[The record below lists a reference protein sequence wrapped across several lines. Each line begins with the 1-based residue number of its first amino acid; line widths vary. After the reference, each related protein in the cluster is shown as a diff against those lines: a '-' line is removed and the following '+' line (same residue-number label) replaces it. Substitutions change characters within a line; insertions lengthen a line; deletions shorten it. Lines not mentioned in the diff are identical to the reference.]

1 MRPELTLAPANPAIV
16 IADVKVYAYAQNDSR
31 DDELA
36 ALIPVA
42 ISQVENFTG
51 RRLVNQEYDIWYDR
65 KEFFGMLGNGFA
77 YLSTFNVTAIDS
89 ITLFAVDGTETVV
102 DDSTYRLAGNQAKFD
117 QTQPSGSTREMDA
130 VRISIKTGYGADKTE
145 IPDALKTAM
154 YALISTWYLTNGN
167 LADGDLNRIPDT
179 VKTWLA
185 PFRSTMNWLS

>member
-1 MRPELTLAPANPAIV
+1 MRPELTLAPASPAILL
-16 IADVKVYAYAQNDSR
+16 ADVKVYVYGKNDSR
-31 DDELA
+31 DDELT

-65 KEFFGMLGNGFA
+65 VEFFQMIGNGFA

-102 DDSTYRLAGNQAKFD
+102 DDATYRLAGNQAKFD
-117 QTQPSGSTREMDA
+117 QTKPSGSTREMDA
-130 VRISIKTGYGADKTE
+130 VRISIKTGYGADDTE

-167 LADGDLNRIPDT
+167 LSEGGLNRIPDT

>member
-16 IADVKVYAYAQNDSR
+16 LADVKVYVYAQNDSR
-31 DDELA
+31 DDELT

-51 RRLVNQEYDIWYDR
+51 RRLVDQEYDIWYDR
-65 KEFFGMLGNGFA
+65 IEFFQMLGNGFA

-102 DDSTYRLAGNQAKFD
+102 DDTTYRLAGNQAKFD

-130 VRISIKTGYGADKTE
+130 VRISIKTGYGADDTE
-145 IPDALKTAM
+145 IPDPIKTAA
-154 YALISTWYLTNGN
+154 YALISSWYRMNGN
-167 LADGDLNRIPDT
+167 LSEGDLNRIPDT
-179 VKTWLA
+179 VKTWLM
-185 PFRSTMNWLS
+185 PYRSTMNWLS